1 VTVHGEL
8 AVVPSVKRSEARQA
22 LTGFV
27 DAYNAADKAYDPAL
41 DKGRVGGALG
51 AINQAGLRSNSV
63 NSPGGNPQHHDLV
76 LDDPHFT
83 IPKKAGW
90 PRWFVA
96 DAAPSPQ
103 QRTGANQVRWI
114 MAFVREDPDARWRAA
129 YLTSTTAG
137 AIPHFKTD
145 ADGYAVPAGAKAG
158 ALAVPPGRLSAD
170 YAAYLQTGRPDD
182 FAPGPHTDQWRVQ
195 RARSSKQTASTMQY
209 IDQPLK
215 GGEFTPLALTTEDG
229 GAFVFFATR
238 YYQRQTTAAGYSPQV
253 PKDLVPLLH
262 GTAHTKL
269 TKEWV
274 SSQVA
279 EVPPAGK
286 VTIVS
291 RLEGVT
297 SAAGS

>member
-1 VTVHGEL
+1 M
-8 AVVPSVKRSEARQA
+8 KRSEASQA

-41 DKGRVGGALG
+41 DKGRVAGALG

-63 NSPGGNPQHHDLV
+63 TSPGGNPQHRDLV
-76 LDDPHFT
+76 LQDPHFS

-96 DAAPSPQ
+96 DAAPAGQ
-103 QRTGANQVRWI
+103 QRTGADQVRWI
-114 MAFVREDPDARWRAA
+114 MAFVRESPDSGWKAA
-129 YLTSTTAG
+129 YLTSMTAA
-137 AIPHFKTD
+137 AIPRFATD
-145 ADGYAVPAGAKAG
+145 ADGYAVPAGGKAG
-158 ALAVPPGRLSAD
+158 TLAVPPARLSAD
-170 YAAYLQTGRPDD
+170 YAEYLRTGSPDE
-182 FAPGPHTDQWRVQ
+182 FAPGPHTDQWRAQ
-195 RARSSKQTASTMQY
+195 RAKSAKQTASTMQY

-215 GGEFTPLALTTEDG
+215 NGEFTPLALATKDG

-253 PKDLVPLLH
+253 PKDVVPLMQ
-262 GTAHTKL
+262 GTAHTKF

-274 SSQVA
+274 SSQAA
-279 EVPPAGK
+279 EVPASGK
-286 VTIVS
+286 VSIVS

-297 SAAGS
+297 GATGS